1 MVLAAFRHWVEQVR
15 AGTPVFFFMDIHVN
29 KGKLSKKKILNFQ
42 YYGRGLLTSRKVV
55 YILVFIFF
63 SV

>member
-1 MVLAAFRHWVEQVR
+1 MLLAVFRHWVEQVR
-15 AGTPVFFFMDIHVN
+15 AGSPVSFMDIHVN